1 MQDIIRRR
9 NIKLRKRRIRE
20 KRIRAGIF
28 IIILIIS
35 SIAIISKFKALHNAK
50 NNVVTSVNK
59 DKQNQVSVGS
69 DKSTDETVKSEEN
82 IEKETNSVKNTSS
95 DTEANNSNS
104 SQAVAQEKNEGSNES
119 VKAEQA
125 LVNDGKKIAYL
136 TFDDGPSTT
145 VTPKILDVLKQY
157 NIKGTFFVLGS
168 NIEQGEGSKEMIKRI
183 FEEGNAIGNHSYTH
197 NLSKLYP
204 HNRVNINYFMQ
215 EVDKTNNALK
225 GVLGQDF
232 NTRIIRMPGG
242 YVSRQYYKDPNLPA
256 FDAKLKEKNL
266 CSVDWNALNADAE
279 GKRKNASQ
287 LLDEVKVTTAG
298 KEKVIILMHDTYGK
312 EETAKALPQI
322 IEYLKSQGYEF
333 KTLK

>member
-9 NIKLRKRRIRE
+9 NIKLRKNRIRK
-20 KRIRAGIF
+20 KRIRVGIF

-35 SIAIISKFKALHNAK
+35 SMAIISKFKTLHNAK
-50 NNVVTSVNK
+50 NNNVTSVNK
-59 DKQNQVSVGS
+59 VNQSKVSVGS
-69 DKSTDETVKSEEN
+69 DKSIDEPVKSGEN
-82 IEKETNSVKNTSS
+82 TTKESNSVKNISP
-95 DTEANNSNS
+95 DTEANNTNS
-104 SQAVAQEKNEGSNES
+104 SQAVTQEKNEGINES
-119 VKAEQA
+119 VNAEQA

-145 VTPKILDVLKQY
+145 VTPQILDVLKQY

-168 NIEQGEGSKEMIKRI
+168 NVERNEGSKEMIKRT
-183 FEEGNAIGNHSYTH
+183 FKEGNAIGNHSYTH
-197 NLSKLYP
+197 SLSKLYP
-204 HNRVNINYFMQ
+204 HNRVNVNYFMQ

-225 GVLGQDF
+225 GILGQDF

-242 YVSRQYYKDPNLPA
+242 YISRQYYKDPNLPA

-266 CSVDWNALNADAE
+266 CSVDWNAFNADAE
-279 GKRKNASQ
+279 GKWKNASQ
-287 LLDEVKVTTAG
+287 LLDEVKSTTTG